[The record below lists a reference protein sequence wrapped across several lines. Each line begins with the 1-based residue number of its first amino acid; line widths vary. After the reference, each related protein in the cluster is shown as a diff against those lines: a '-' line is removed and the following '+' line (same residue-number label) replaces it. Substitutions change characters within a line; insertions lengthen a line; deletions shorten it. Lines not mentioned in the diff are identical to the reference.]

1 MGAKPAATSG
11 ESLQLPALEWTMTTA
26 QGEGLGQF
34 LAKGVTRGTR
44 SAYAADWRLWS
55 AFVGKIAQDGGE
67 GDVYLEKSGS
77 DRDRAVMLALFFKER
92 YETGGMRGRQATA
105 VSAGIRHHFATAL
118 KPVHW
123 FDSQIV
129 TNARA
134 ACKMTC
140 DELRGHKREA
150 KGRATLPVSEDMIMA
165 ARVRLW
171 EGKSWG
177 WGDVDD
183 RMTYMGLMWGFDQV
197 ARVSEYTSAEPSA
210 EDHCVR
216 VWQLTFVVEGEM
228 GQPQRLISGSLLAQ
242 EMRATP
248 IPAIM
253 ACEVEASSHKSGV
266 LRKKKVIGRRSE
278 EESQWLDD
286 LTEWL
291 LKSDLKTEDQIFTRY
306 KAKTI
311 GGKVY
316 MKRLSAEMIRTAVKD
331 MAIAAGLPPNKFS
344 SHSLRKGGMSQMRGL
359 GASADDRRDRGNYA
373 DGSSVGDTI
382 YDYSVVALGPLACNM
397 NLGLCNSIKPTTEH
411 VGRCLP
417 LR

>member
-1 MGAKPAATSG
+1 M
-11 ESLQLPALEWTMTTA
+11 
-26 QGEGLGQF
+26 
-34 LAKGVTRGTR
+34 
-44 SAYAADWRLWS
+44 
-55 AFVGKIAQDGGE
+55 
-67 GDVYLEKSGS
+67 YLEKCGS
-77 DRDRAVMLALFFKER
+77 DNDRAVILALFFKER
-92 YETGGMRGRQATA
+92 YEAGGMRGKQATA

-118 KPVHW
+118 KPVDW

-129 TNARA
+129 TKARA
-134 ACKMTC
+134 ACKMNC
-140 DELRGHKREA
+140 DELRGLK
-150 KGRATLPVSEDMIMA
+150 KGGKERATLPVSEDMIMA
-165 ARVRLW
+165 ARVKLW

-183 RMTYMGLMWGFDQV
+183 RMTYVGLMWGFDQV
-197 ARVSEYTSAEPSA
+197 ARISEYTSAEKTA

-216 VWQLTFVVEGEM
+216 LWQLTFVVEG
-228 GQPQRLISGSLLAQ
+228 GIGAPQRLVSGSVLSQ
-242 EMRATP
+242 EMRASP
-248 IPAIM
+248 VPYVV
-253 ACEVEASSHKSGV
+253 ACEVEASSHKCGA
-266 LRKKKVIGRRSE
+266 LRKKKVIGRRSV

-291 LKSDLKTEDQIFTRY
+291 SKSELKTEDQIFTRY
-306 KAKTI
+306 KAKTV

-316 MKRLSAEMIRTAVKD
+316 MKRLSAAMIRTAVKG
-331 MAIAAGLPPNKFS
+331 MAVVAGLPPDRFS

-382 YDYSVVALGPLACNM
+382 YDYSVVALGPLACNI
-397 NLGLCNSIKPTTEH
+397 NLGLGSSVKPTTEH

>member
-1 MGAKPAATSG
+1 M
-11 ESLQLPALEWTMTTA
+11 A

-44 SAYAADWRLWS
+44 NAYASDWRLWT
-55 AFVGKIAQDGGE
+55 AFVGKLAQEGGE
-67 GDVYLEKSGS
+67 GGMYLENCGS
-77 DRDRAVMLALFFKER
+77 DNDRAVILALFFKER
-92 YETGGMRGRQATA
+92 YEEAGMRGRQATA
-105 VSAGIRHHFATAL
+105 VSAGIRHHFAAAL
-118 KPVHW
+118 KPVDW

-129 TNARA
+129 TKARA

-140 DELRGHKREA
+140 DELRGHKKEG
-150 KGRATLPVSEDMIMA
+150 KDRATLPVSEDMIMA
-165 ARVRLW
+165 ARVKLW
-171 EGKSWG
+171 ERKSWG

-183 RMTYMGLMWGFDQV
+183 RMTYVGLMWGFDQV
-197 ARVSEYTSAEPSA
+197 ARISEYTSAETTA
-210 EDHCVR
+210 EDHCIR
-216 VWQLTFVVEGEM
+216 LWQLTFVVEGGIGE
-228 GQPQRLISGSLLAQ
+228 PQRLISGAMLAQ
-242 EMRATP
+242 EMRA
-248 IPAIM
+248 IPVPYVV
-253 ACEVEASSHKSGV
+253 ACEVEASSHKCGA
-266 LRKKKVIGRRSE
+266 LRKKKVIGRRSG

-291 LKSDLKTEDQIFTRY
+291 SKNELKTEDQIFTRY
-306 KAKTI
+306 KAKTV

-331 MAIAAGLPPNKFS
+331 MAVAAGLPPDRFS

-397 NLGLCNSIKPTTEH
+397 NLGVGSSVKPTTEH